1 MAVRADQPRNGVRQ
15 GRSLPRGHRGPTYLL
30 VRLGLAV
37 VAGLVALVVLPGL
50 AGAASNGSWSVFPT
64 TAAGQQP
71 RPYFQPLLAPGSN
84 YPDSVTIV
92 NQTTSPI
99 TFKLYAADAFNAA
112 SGAFALNPP
121 TAPQHGV
128 GSWVH
133 LSVSQV
139 TVPGRSE
146 ALVPFTINPPADATP
161 GFHVGGIVA
170 EQTTGTI
177 TKAGAIHF
185 NVVQAVGTRV
195 YARIIGP
202 LHPSLAVTGVSVQT
216 QTSVG
221 TQFGGGAR
229 TEVRYT
235 ITNTGNVPLTPTV
248 AVSVSPLLGSGP
260 KPVTKKLLQLLPAN
274 RVTVTVPFGSVVP
287 FGSLGAHVR
296 VTAPGVVATGNG
308 SSVVVPW
315 GIVGIVVL
323 VVAGLVFWRR
333 RRRQRAQP
341 DGEAEPEA
349 PPREPASSASHS

>member
-1 MAVRADQPRNGVRQ
+1 MRADQPRNGVRPA
-15 GRSLPRGHRGPTYLL
+15 RSLPRRRPAAYVLARL
-30 VRLGLAV
+30 VLV
-37 VAGLVALVVLPGL
+37 VAAAVAALVSLPGL

-71 RPYFQPLLAPGSN
+71 RPYFQPLMAPGSN

-112 SGAFALNPP
+112 GGAFALNPP

-202 LHPSLAVTGVSVQT
+202 LHPSLTITGVSVLT
-216 QTSVG
+216 QTSAG
-221 TQFGGGAR
+221 TQFGGGTKAK
-229 TEVRYT
+229 VRYT
-235 ITNTGNVPLTPTV
+235 IANTGNVPLAPT
-248 AVSVSPLLGSGP
+248 ATVSLSPLLGGGP
-260 KPVTKKLLQLLPAN
+260 KPLTKKLLQILPAN
-274 RVTVTVPFGSVVP
+274 QVTITVPFGSVVP

-296 VTAPGVVATGNG
+296 VTAPGAVAAG
-308 SSVVVPW
+308 SGSAVVVPW

-323 VVAGLVFWRR
+323 VIAGLVVWRR
-333 RRRQRAQP
+333 RRRHQAGP
-341 DGEAEPEA
+341 DKADEPETT
-349 PPREPASSASHS
+349 PREPASSTSNT